1 MWLPWF
7 GRISGGPALDG
18 GFLRS
23 RVARRVFSLF
33 VLCALVPLVS
43 MSWLTYREF
52 RSELSQQAD
61 RRMHAIAKGSG
72 MSLIEDLKYLEHD
85 LNLLAEQS
93 TSFEPGAFTQA
104 LGALPTRF
112 EERFVGYTLLD
123 AAGVARLHHG
133 RVDPGLTLSVEQ
145 RGHLAGQPRL
155 LLTRPRTDT
164 YADVLIAVPLP
175 HLDGATLVGTV
186 RPQVLWNSD
195 DIRLAGLETAVVESS
210 GRVIFSTDPA
220 RKLFEGLIA
229 QRALTPAN
237 GRFDWSSSQGSYLA
251 GYWTLF
257 LRGTFGAEWVIVQSQ
272 PKADIYLPLR
282 RFSRSFALAVALTL
296 FSILLVSLVQIRRQ
310 LVPIES
316 LREAADAMAEGKLEH
331 RVTIRTR
338 DEFADLGAAWNHMA
352 ASLQHSFAVMRAS
365 NEVGIS
371 LTAQQ
376 DVPRLLEMVAKGAQ
390 RIVQV
395 DGVAIY
401 VKGADDRLLLSVLT
415 VASRGMHEVFS
426 PASPA
431 PFPTLSLTEAADL
444 ADAGITHRAGT
455 GRNEDLADGLEH
467 LRARLSYEPRAW
479 LTVPLRDHELET
491 IGVLQLINPVSR
503 SEGGDAG
510 FTHSD
515 RDAAASLAS
524 QAAVALNKSRL
535 LESFKSMFEG
545 LTNLIATAIDE
556 KSPYTGAH
564 CQRVPILTMMLAE
577 AACATRS
584 GPLAGFSLSDEE
596 MYELK
601 IAALLHDCG
610 KVTTPVHVVDKAT
623 KLETI
628 FDRIELIAT
637 RCALVR
643 AEREAV
649 MLSRVAA
656 MARLEGAEIAT
667 PERVGEL
674 RTEHD
679 TWCDQL
685 EQDLAFLRQVNLGGE
700 YMPPESQARVRAI
713 AERYRMSRT
722 DGPPQPLLTGEE
734 IENLCISRG
743 TLNAT
748 EREIINS
755 HVVATI
761 RMLEMLPY
769 PKNLA
774 NVPFLA
780 GAHHE
785 KLNGTGYPEG
795 LTAEH
800 LPLRARIIG
809 LADIFEA
816 LTAADRPYKAAMPL
830 SQAIGIL
837 RGMAGRGEID
847 PDLLDLFV
855 RERLHLRYAAEYLR
869 PEQNDLE
876 SPEVPPGEV
885 SDRKAA

>member
-33 VLCALVPLVS
+33 VVCALVPLVS

-93 TSFEPGAFTQA
+93 TSIDPVAFANVLESMPQR
-104 LGALPTRF
+104 L
-112 EERFVGYTLLD
+112 EERFVGYTILD
-123 AAGVARLHHG
+123 ATGVARLHHG
-133 RVDPGLTLSVEQ
+133 RVDPGLTLNPDQ
-145 RGHLAGQPRL
+145 RSHLAREPRL

-164 YADVLIAVPLP
+164 YSDVVIAVPLP
-175 HLDGATLVGTV
+175 HLDGALLLGTV

-229 QRALTPAN
+229 QRAITPAN

-272 PKADIYLPLR
+272 PEADIYLPLR
-282 RFSRSFALAVALTL
+282 RFSRSFALAVALSL

-310 LVPIES
+310 LVPIET
-316 LREAADAMAEGKLEH
+316 LREAADALAEGKLEH
-331 RVTIRTR
+331 RVAIRTR

-352 ASLQHSFAVMRAS
+352 ANLQHSFAVMRAS

-401 VKGADDRLLLSVLT
+401 VKGAEDRLLLSVLT
-415 VASRGMHEVFS
+415 IASRGLHEVFS
-426 PASPA
+426 PGSPA
-431 PFPTLSLTEAADL
+431 PFPTLALSEVAGLP
-444 ADAGITHRAGT
+444 DAGISHTAGKGGT
-455 GRNEDLADGLEH
+455 TPLEDGLEH
-467 LRARLSYEPRAW
+467 LRAESGYEPRQW

-491 IGVLQLINPVSR
+491 IGVLQLFNPVAR
-503 SEGGDAG
+503 SDGEAAG

-577 AACATRS
+577 AACATQT

-596 MYELK
+596 LYELK

-643 AEREAV
+643 AEREAE
-649 MLSRVAA
+649 MLSHVAA
-656 MARLEGAEIAT
+656 MARPEGTEIAT
-667 PERVGEL
+667 PERIAEL
-674 RTEHD
+674 RADHQA
-679 TWCDQL
+679 WCRQL
-685 EQDLAFLRQVNLGGE
+685 EEDLAFLRQVNLGGE
-700 YMPPESQARVRAI
+700 FMPPEAQARVRAI
-713 AERYRMSRT
+713 AERYRTSPT
-722 DGPPQPLLTGEE
+722 AGTPQPLLNEEE

-743 TLNAT
+743 TLNAA

-755 HVVATI
+755 HVVATV

-795 LTAEH
+795 LHAEQ

-816 LTAADRPYKAAMPL
+816 LTAADRPYKPAMPL

-869 PEQNDLE
+869 PDQNDLGRLE
-876 SPEVPPGEV
+876 SGAEGGGE
-885 SDRKAA
+885 RRAA